1 MGRIIEQIVN
11 NPKILEDYK
20 NKPEINLVKV
30 QTVTGSTYM
39 GYIKDSDEEGVWFE
53 PLMGDF
59 YPTYIF
65 KSDLKK
71 IIVPLILKKKLK
83 RYENRNHGSRIVNRK
98 WIISATKE

>member
-1 MGRIIEQIVN
+1 MGRIIEQIVK
-11 NPKILEDYK
+11 NPRILKDYQ

-30 QTVTGSTYM
+30 QTVTGSTYL

-71 IIVPLILKKKLK
+71 IIVPTNPEEEI
-83 RYENRNHGSRIVNRK
+83 EAIRK
-98 WIISATKE
+98 QKSWFKDSG

>member
-11 NPKILEDYK
+11 NPAILEEYR

-39 GYIKDSDEEGVWFE
+39 GYIKDCDEEGVWFE
-53 PLMGDF
+53 PLMADF

-65 KSDLKK
+65 KSDMKK
-71 IIVPLILKKKLK
+71 IILPTNPEDEIEAV
-83 RYENRNHGSRIVNRK
+83 RK
-98 WIISATKE
+98 QKSWFQESEST

>member
-11 NPKILEDYK
+11 NPKILEDYQ

-30 QTVTGSTYM
+30 QTKTGSVYM

-71 IIVPLILKKKLK
+71 IIVPTDPEEEI
-83 RYENRNHGSRIVNRK
+83 EAIRK
-98 WIISATKE
+98 QKSWFKDVESVQ

>member
-11 NPKILEDYK
+11 NPKILEDYQ

-30 QTVTGSTYM
+30 QTKTGSVYM

-71 IIVPLILKKKLK
+71 IIVPTDPEEEI
-83 RYENRNHGSRIVNRK
+83 EAIRK
-98 WIISATKE
+98 QKSWFKDSE